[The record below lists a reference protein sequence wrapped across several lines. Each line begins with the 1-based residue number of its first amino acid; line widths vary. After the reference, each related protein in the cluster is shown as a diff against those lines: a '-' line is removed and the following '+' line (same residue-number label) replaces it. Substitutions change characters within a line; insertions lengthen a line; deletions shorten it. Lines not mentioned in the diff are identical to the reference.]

1 VAALELERITTEL
14 RDGTVRVHKVL
25 ARVDA
30 ESPSFDEAGLA
41 RTTLASL
48 EAARTLR
55 QRVERDC
62 RALGAAG
69 LPAPRKKQL
78 GDKLLRSREAL
89 ALHLRELGLD
99 RNIVEEM
106 VGKVEDQMQKLQ
118 AAQTDIARGDRQQK
132 ARARRRLNTLLVG
145 APPLPLLRQAHADM
159 VRGERM
165 AAAARSELVRAN
177 LRLVVSIAKK
187 YRHHGLPLL
196 DLIQEGNI
204 GLMHAVDKFD
214 RRRGCKLSTYAT
226 WWIRQAIARAVADK
240 SRTIRV
246 PVHMNDAVQQV
257 RRTTQKLA
265 HALGREPTLSEIAE
279 SLKVSVDKVDYVLRI
294 VHEPISID
302 RPLSADGPASI
313 GDLLEDEDAVPQSDT
328 VMAHHLSR
336 ETSRTLASLTSR
348 EERILR
354 LRFGIGEKKEH
365 TLAEVGQIFGVTRE
379 RIRQI
384 EAKALE
390 RLRESEPGAR
400 LKMLVGE

>member
-1 VAALELERITTEL
+1 
-14 RDGTVRVHKVL
+14 
-25 ARVDA
+25 
-30 ESPSFDEAGLA
+30 
-41 RTTLASL
+41 
-48 EAARTLR
+48 
-55 QRVERDC
+55 
-62 RALGAAG
+62 
-69 LPAPRKKQL
+69 
-78 GDKLLRSREAL
+78 
-89 ALHLRELGLD
+89 
-99 RNIVEEM
+99 
-106 VGKVEDQMQKLQ
+106 
-118 AAQTDIARGDRQQK
+118 
-132 ARARRRLNTLLVG
+132 
-145 APPLPLLRQAHADM
+145 M